1 MKKIYSNRNLSDLE
15 AERVKKYIYE
25 HVTVELE
32 GIFSDG
38 LNNMAAIRS
47 YIRRYGEQGWRYAG
61 WIPVE
66 AIQYR
71 NFEAQIRTVNLIFEK
86 EIDE

>member
-1 MKKIYSNRNLSDLE
+1 
-15 AERVKKYIYE
+15 VKKYIYE

-32 GIFSDG
+32 GVFSDG
-38 LNNMAAIRS
+38 MNNMASIQS
-47 YIRRYGEQGWRYAG
+47 HIRRYGEQGWRYAG

-66 AIQYR
+66 AMQYR
-71 NFEAQIRTVNLIFEK
+71 NFEAKIRTVNLIFEK